1 VLHTREPT
9 RFTAVE
15 YARPYLREK
24 KKERKRE
31 REREREGGKRG
42 STMHRHGILNRSRSI
57 SRRPYSIIA
66 ARLTDLTGVSR
77 SIVLLIYS

>member
-1 VLHTREPT
+1 MLHTREPT

-31 REREREGGKRG
+31 RERERERGG
-42 STMHRHGILNRSRSI
+42 SEEAPCIVTEFLTVLDQSRDVHI
-57 SRRPYSIIA
+57 R
-66 ARLTDLTGVSR
+66 
-77 SIVLLIYS
+77 